1 MQFFVKQ
8 PLIACLKNYWIIQ
21 DYFPHADSDDEEE
34 EDDDAKTAFKP
45 QVILE
50 PKVCELFSNHHVFW
64 IWCQS
69 AT

>member
-8 PLIACLKNYWIIQ
+8 PLIACLKLSRL
-21 DYFPHADSDDEEE
+21 FPHADSDDEEE

-64 IWCQS
+64 I
-69 AT
+69 